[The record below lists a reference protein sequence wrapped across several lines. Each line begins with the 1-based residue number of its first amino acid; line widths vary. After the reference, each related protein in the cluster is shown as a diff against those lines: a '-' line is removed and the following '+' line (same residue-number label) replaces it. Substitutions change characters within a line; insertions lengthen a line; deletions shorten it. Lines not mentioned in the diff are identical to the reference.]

1 MRLGRG
7 RQRLAS
13 VPNGR
18 YTAENS
24 PFWRS
29 STQAPPPD
37 HVRTFVTSN
46 ALPGD
51 LMYEKILEAG
61 RSPFSHTLLFPLCQ
75 VRDWPSTSND
85 AFYSGA
91 MSYLMEFR
99 LRPDPIA
106 PRKTLT
112 NHAFRG
118 SWSGWRACSI
128 AASEGLTEKL
138 LSGFSRRILP
148 GTG

>member
-1 MRLGRG
+1 
-7 RQRLAS
+7 
-13 VPNGR
+13 
-18 YTAENS
+18 
-24 PFWRS
+24 
-29 STQAPPPD
+29 
-37 HVRTFVTSN
+37 
-46 ALPGD
+46 
-51 LMYEKILEAG
+51 MYEKILEAG

-112 NHAFRG
+112 NHASEAVGVAGGHAQLQQARALLRSCFRALVG
-118 SWSGWRACSI
+118 VSCQV
-128 AASEGLTEKL
+128 
-138 LSGFSRRILP
+138 P
-148 GTG
+148 VNQTG